1 MIIDEIILSNFG
13 VFSGRQ
19 CIALT
24 PPSSE
29 KPVILIG
36 GLNGAGKTTL
46 IDAIQLCLYGPFAQ
60 CSNRG
65 SLSYQDYL
73 RKCVHGQAKNEEAT
87 IEFEFRFRVDGEDLR
102 YRVIRSWLIL
112 NNRVREQFSVLLNG
126 TKDPVLTAN
135 WVNQVHEFLPS
146 NIANLF
152 LFDGEKIEG
161 YVDEVYSAD
170 LIGSAIENLLGLD
183 IVDQLNKDLE
193 TFERRKRSE
202 QQHSGIQAEIEAA
215 ENELGVL
222 NSQLE
227 GLQKERATD
236 YVDELTKKRRALE
249 KAESQYRKFGGDLYD
264 QRQSIE
270 NRKHEAVRQV
280 GSGLDS
286 LKETATGELPLML
299 VCKLLVSV
307 AKQDKKEEDGRL
319 ARGVISTLEK
329 RDAEFLERIHKMSLD
344 KDVIENIK
352 QIQFSDRE
360 SRKKQSHTRNYL
372 NLSSEAQSRLHTL
385 LDESLNGAFRMAQSL
400 ITEQKQLE
408 LKLDQVNTEFD
419 NIPAPD
425 TLENIL
431 KQRESLINEIAEI
444 EAELGVLDGSI
455 GRLQRDIERK
465 QIEYAR
471 LLNENAEGSIKNE
484 EQNRIISHTS
494 KVQGTLNRFRLMVI
508 QRHLKRIEELVLQS
522 YQQLLHKTSLVSR
535 LTIDPERF
543 HLTLYDK
550 EGRQIQ
556 IPRLSAGER
565 QLLGV
570 ALLWGLGKASG
581 RPLPTAI
588 DTPLGRLDT
597 THRSHLVEHYFPF
610 ASHQVLLLSTD
621 EEITGEYLRKL
632 NPWIGRKY
640 QLVYDNKL
648 GRTSITPGYFEELNQ
663 TYVN

>member
-13 VFSGRQ
+13 VFGGRQ

-24 PPSSE
+24 PPSLE

-73 RKCVHGQAKNEEAT
+73 RRCVHGQVKDEET
-87 IEFEFRFRVDGEDLR
+87 NIEFEFRYRVDGEERR
-102 YRVIRSWLIL
+102 YRVKRSWLIL
-112 NNRVREQFSVLLNG
+112 KNRVREQFSVLLNG

-183 IVDQLNKDLE
+183 IVDQLSKDLE

-202 QQHSGIQAEIEAA
+202 QQDSGTQIEIEAA
-215 ENELGVL
+215 ESELGVL

-236 YVDELTKKRRALE
+236 YVLKLTKKRRALE
-249 KAESQYRKFGGDLYD
+249 KAESQYRKLGGDLYD

-270 NRKHEAVRQV
+270 DRKHEAVRQV
-280 GSGLDS
+280 ESGLDS

-299 VCKLLVSV
+299 VCKFLVSV

-319 ARGVISTLEK
+319 ARGIINTLEK

-385 LDESLNGAFRMAQSL
+385 LDDSLNGAFRKAQSL

-431 KQRESLINEIAEI
+431 NQRESLINEIAEI

-465 QIEYAR
+465 HLEYAR

-535 LTIDPERF
+535 LTIEPERF
-543 HLTLYDK
+543 QLTLYDK
-550 EGRQIQ
+550 EGSQIQ

-621 EEITGEYLRKL
+621 EEITGEYLQKL

-640 QLVYDNKL
+640 QLIYDDKL

>member
-1 MIIDEIILSNFG
+1 MIIDEIILNNFG
-13 VFSGRQ
+13 VFGGRQ

-24 PPSSE
+24 PPSSK
-29 KPVILIG
+29 KPVVLIG

-65 SLSYQDYL
+65 GLSYQEFL
-73 RKCVHGQAKNEEAT
+73 RRCVHGQAKDEEAN
-87 IEFEFRFRVDGEDLR
+87 IEFEFRFRVDGEDRR
-102 YRVIRSWLIL
+102 YRVKRSWLIL
-112 NNRVREQFSVLLNG
+112 KNRVREQFSVLLNG

-161 YVDEVYSAD
+161 YVDEVCSAE

-183 IVDQLNKDLE
+183 IVDQLNKDLK

-202 QQHSGIQAEIEAA
+202 QHDSETQVEIEAA
-215 ENELGVL
+215 ESKLGIL

-227 GLQKERATD
+227 ELQKERASD
-236 YVDELTKKRRALE
+236 YVRKLTKKYRALE
-249 KAESQYRKFGGDLYD
+249 KVESQYRKLGGDLFD

-270 NRKHEAVRQV
+270 DRKHEAVRQV
-280 GSGLDS
+280 ELGLDS

-307 AKQDKKEEDGRL
+307 AKQDKKEEDGRI
-319 ARGVISTLEK
+319 ARGIISTLEK
-329 RDAEFLERIHKMSLD
+329 RDAEFLERIQKMSLE
-344 KDVIENIK
+344 KNVIEDIK

-372 NLSSEAQSRLHTL
+372 NLSSEAQSRLQTL
-385 LDESLNGAFRMAQSL
+385 LDGSLNGAFRMVHSL
-400 ITEQKQLE
+400 IIEQTQLE
-408 LKLDQVNTEFD
+408 LNLDQVNTEFD

-425 TLENIL
+425 TLESVL
-431 KQRESLINEIAEI
+431 KQRESLKNEIAVI
-444 EAELGVLDGSI
+444 EAELSVLDGSI
-455 GRLQRDIERK
+455 SRFQRDIERK
-465 QIEYAR
+465 RLEYAK
-471 LLNENAEGSIKNE
+471 LLNANAEVSIKSE
-484 EQNRIISHTS
+484 ERNRIISHTS

-508 QRHLKRIEELVLQS
+508 QRHLRRIEELVLQS

-535 LTIDPERF
+535 LTIDPDRYY
-543 HLTLYDK
+543 LTLYDK
-550 EGRQIQ
+550 EGNKIQ

-640 QLVYDNKL
+640 KLVYDDRL
-648 GRTSITPGYFEELNQ
+648 GRTSITPGYFEEINQ